1 MEKFKRTLNIS
12 SYTFRY

>member
-1 MEKFKRTLNIS
+1 VEKFKRTLNIS